1 MGKNVGKKVKIF
13 SLSIHL
19 KILLLK
25 KKKITLRLQ
34 VKGLKI
40 NIREFEIVFAQN
52 F

>member
-1 MGKNVGKKVKIF
+1 MGENVGKKVKIF

-25 KKKITLRLQ
+25 KKITLGLQ

-40 NIREFEIVFAQN
+40 NIREFEIVFVQN